1 MPLLIWKLIQ
11 GCNPLS
17 LLEDQTSDEIMKLE
31 TSDELIHLDSLP
43 LCFNSF
49 QILRGNLGQ
58 ILVES
63 HSVSHEVPIEPM
75 APLSKSFYD
84 PIADVL
90 DDLCRQS
97 HFPSSSYR
105 LKGCY
110 DIDMIRQSTTGT
122 CSAEVSFQNPP
133 EHLQPCQEVHED
145 AKSITT
151 TSNHEVELVKFE
163 YPVIGQVYLDPVAIY
178 MEKLF
183 ITEPQ
188 CIPWYFCYLSCLS
201 SSL

>member
-1 MPLLIWKLIQ
+1 M
-11 GCNPLS
+11 S
-17 LLEDQTSDEIMKLE
+17 LFEGQTLDEIVNPE
-31 TSDELIHLDSLP
+31 IGDELIHLDSLP
-43 LCFNSF
+43 LCLNSF
-49 QILRGNLGQ
+49 QILWGNLGQ

-84 PIADVL
+84 LISDVL

-97 HFPSSSYR
+97 HFPSSNYR

-122 CSAEVSFQNPP
+122 CSAEASFQNPP

-151 TSNHEVELVKFE
+151 TSNHEVELIKFE
-163 YPVIGQVYLDPVAIY
+163 YPVIGQVYLNPMSIY

-183 ITEPQ
+183 IIEPQ
-188 CIPWYFCYLSCLS
+188 
-201 SSL
+201 